1 MRAVLSRVA
10 ITLEMIKFQ
19 HTVFALPFALLAAFV
34 VAGGIPPAIKLA
46 WILVAMVGAR
56 SAAMAFNRL
65 VDAPIDAANPRTATR
80 ALPAGLVSRGFVA
93 AFTLVS
99 IAVFVFACW
108 KLNQLALILAGPTLV
123 VLLGYS
129 FTKRFTSM
137 SHLVLGLALGIAP
150 IGAAVAIEGVF
161 NLKVLPLTA
170 SVMLWTAGFDILYSM
185 QDLEFDRSTGLYSI
199 PSRLGAKRAF
209 ILARSFHLLA
219 LCGFVA
225 FGWLFGLGAVYWL
238 GIAAAVGLLLWQH
251 SIVSPTDISRI
262 DAAFFTA
269 NGILAAVVFL
279 CGAIDVILRGR

>member
-1 MRAVLSRVA
+1 VLDRVA
-10 ITLEMIKFQ
+10 VTLEMIKFQ

-34 VAGGIPPAIKLA
+34 VAGGFPPAMKLV

-65 VDAPIDAANPRTATR
+65 VDAPIDAANPRTASR

-93 AFTLVS
+93 VFTLAS
-99 IAVFVFACW
+99 IALFVFACW
-108 KLNQLALILAGPTLV
+108 KLNRLALILAGPTLV

-129 FTKRFTSM
+129 FTKRFTSL

-161 NLKVLPLTA
+161 NLRILPLTA

-185 QDLEFDRSTGLYSI
+185 QDLEFDRAKGLFSL
-199 PSRLGAKRAF
+199 PSRLGGERAF
-209 ILARSFHLLA
+209 LLARVFHVLA

-225 FGWLFGLGAVYWL
+225 FGLLFGLGAIYWV
-238 GIAAAVGLLLWQH
+238 GIAAAAGLLLWQH
-251 SIVSPTDISRI
+251 SIVSPSDISRI

-279 CGAIDVILRGR
+279 CGAIDVMLRSR

>member
-1 MRAVLSRVA
+1 VLDRVA

-19 HTVFALPFALLAAFV
+19 HTVFALPFALLSAFA
-34 VAGGIPPAIKLA
+34 VAGGIPPAMKLV

-80 ALPAGLVSRGFVA
+80 ALPAGLVSRSFVTL
-93 AFTLVS
+93 FTLVS
-99 IAVFVFACW
+99 IALFVFACW
-108 KLNQLALILAGPTLV
+108 KLNRLALILAGPTLV

-161 NLKVLPLTA
+161 NPKVLPLSA
-170 SVMLWTAGFDILYSM
+170 AVMLWTAGFDILYSM
-185 QDLEFDRSTGLYSI
+185 QDVDFDKSTGLFSL
-199 PSRLGAKRAF
+199 PSRLGGPRAF
-209 ILARSFHLLA
+209 LLARVFHVLA
-219 LCGFVA
+219 LGGFIA
-225 FGWLFGLGAVYWL
+225 FGWLFGFGAIYWV
-238 GIAAAVGLLLWQH
+238 GIAAAAALLLWQH
-251 SIVSPTDISRI
+251 SIVSPRDISRI

-269 NGILAAVVFL
+269 NGILAGVLFL
-279 CGAIDVILRGR
+279 CGAIDLILRGR

>member
-1 MRAVLSRVA
+1 MRAVLDRVA

-19 HTVFALPFALLAAFV
+19 HTVFALPFALLSAFA
-34 VAGGIPPAIKLA
+34 VAGGIPAAMKLV

-65 VDAPIDAANPRTATR
+65 VDAPIDAANPRTASR
-80 ALPAGLVSRGFVA
+80 ALPAGLVSRSFVA
-93 AFTLVS
+93 LFTLVS
-99 IAVFVFACW
+99 IALFVFACW
-108 KLNQLALILAGPTLV
+108 KLNRLALILAGPTLV

-161 NLKVLPLTA
+161 NLKVLPLSA
-170 SVMLWTAGFDILYSM
+170 AVMLWTAGFDILYSM
-185 QDLEFDRSTGLYSI
+185 QDVDFDRSTGLFSL
-199 PSRLGAKRAF
+199 PSRLGGERAF
-209 ILARSFHLLA
+209 LLARVFHLLA
-219 LCGFVA
+219 LGGFVA
-225 FGWLFGLGAVYWL
+225 FGLLFGFGAIYWI
-238 GIAAAVGLLLWQH
+238 GIAAAAGLLLWQH
-251 SIVSPTDISRI
+251 SIVSPKDISRI

-279 CGAIDVILRGR
+279 CGAADLIMRGR